1 MTADVMGADFPIG
14 AVGFLFYLA
23 ASSIILRQGTVSPA
37 VAAVGTAVLVY
48 AGAVVGASFSRNA
61 NFWIVSVAFWFP
73 SLVFLM
79 CFGAVYKSVS
89 LRILLDL
96 RARPG
101 EMDRYSAV
109 LARYVMTESFESRLH
124 VMDENGLAIQTS
136 SGYALTDKGRRL
148 AKLASAL
155 QRLFAIERSG

>member
-1 MTADVMGADFPIG
+1 M
-14 AVGFLFYLA
+14 FYLA

-124 VMDENGLAIQTS
+124 VMDENGLAI
-136 SGYALTDKGRRL
+136 
-148 AKLASAL
+148 
-155 QRLFAIERSG
+155 